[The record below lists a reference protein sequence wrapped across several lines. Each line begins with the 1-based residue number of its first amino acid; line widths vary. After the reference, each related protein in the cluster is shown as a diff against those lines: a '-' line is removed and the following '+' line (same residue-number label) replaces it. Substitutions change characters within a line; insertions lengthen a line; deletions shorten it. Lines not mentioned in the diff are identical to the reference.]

1 MNMHMKKDEILAVL
15 NKVGTVDLSI
25 PESKKQEILAN
36 PSLKKYLASLE
47 KTAAKHRGTPISVL
61 PYSNFKLFHET
72 GNRFIFEGDKV
83 TGYFPRRGRMAAFA
97 LMSWLYGKEE
107 DIHELEDVL
116 WAVCD
121 EYTWSLPAHLK
132 RGEGENAFIDKL
144 ENGDYMV
151 DLFASETADALCEIV
166 AIVGDK
172 LAPIVKKRIAYLVE
186 ERVFH
191 QVITDTYG
199 WMSTKSNW
207 AAVCAGSVGMAAIH
221 AIEDNA
227 HLAEVLERI
236 LPAFDTFLQ
245 SFSADG
251 ACLEG
256 IGYWDYGFSYFVS
269 FADLLQQRTKGE
281 LNLFDEPIVA
291 KIAAFQQKCFFKGG
305 RTVSFSD
312 GGSHGVYHPGLAS
325 YLSRKYEDVVLPPA
339 CAMGDFNVD
348 TCYRWSNNLRDLL
361 WTADTS
367 NIPEVYGCY
376 PLEDAQ
382 WYICSGAHDIGLAAK
397 AGHNA
402 EPHNH
407 NDVGS
412 FQIFKNGEELFED
425 LGPGEYSRQ
434 YFSEL
439 RYTIFPAGSQGHS
452 VPMIDGQVQN
462 AGEEAAAS
470 DVVVSDTG
478 ISMNMA
484 GAYGLDYM
492 PALKRTVSFDKAAGI
507 TTLTDAYT
515 FTDGAHEVH
524 ERFIT
529 RGEVTL
535 GNGTATV
542 QVGEETLTMNFDP
555 AFTAQVLEASYTRG
569 AGEDGAAKVNVVK
582 VIDLAVKADNGFTAT
597 FTFNP

>member
-1 MNMHMKKDEILAVL
+1 MNMHMTKQEILSVL
-15 NKVGTVDLSI
+15 TKVGKVDLSI
-25 PESKKQEILAN
+25 PESKKQEILSN
-36 PSLKKYLASLE
+36 PSLKDYLASLE
-47 KTAAKHRGTPISVL
+47 ETAAQHRGTPIPVL
-61 PYSNFKLFHET
+61 PYSSFKLFYET
-72 GNRFIFEGDKV
+72 GNRTKFEGDPV

-97 LMSWLYGKEE
+97 LTSWLYGKEE

-144 ENGDYMV
+144 EPGDYMV
-151 DLFASETADALCEIV
+151 DLFASETADALSEIV
-166 AIVGDK
+166 FLVGDK

-186 ERVFH
+186 ERVFR

-199 WMSTKSNW
+199 WMSTKGNW
-207 AAVCAGSVGMAAIH
+207 AAVCAGSVGMAAIR
-221 AIEDNA
+221 AIDDDA

-269 FADLLQQRTKGE
+269 FADLLLQRTKGE
-281 LNLFDEPIVA
+281 LDLFEEPIVA

-348 TCYRWSNNLRDLL
+348 RCYRWSNNLRDLL
-361 WTADTS
+361 WTEDTS

-376 PLEDAQ
+376 PLPDAQ
-382 WYICSGAHDIGLAAK
+382 WYICSGAHDIGVAAK

-402 EPHNH
+402 EPHNQ

-412 FQIFKNGEELFED
+412 FLLFKNGEELFCD
-425 LGPGEYSRQ
+425 PGAGEYTRQ
-434 YFSEL
+434 YFSDI
-439 RYTIFPAGSQGHS
+439 RYTIFVAGSQGHS
-452 VPMIDGQVQN
+452 VPMIDGNTQKP
-462 AGEEAAAS
+462 GREYAAA
-470 DVVVSDTG
+470 DVELDETG

-484 GAYGLDYM
+484 GAYDLPYM
-492 PALKRTVSFDKAAGI
+492 PALKRDVRFDKATGTTTA
-507 TTLTDAYT
+507 TDTYTLTGEHD
-515 FTDGAHEVH
+515 VH
-524 ERFIT
+524 ERFMT
-529 RGEVTL
+529 RGEITL
-535 GNGTATV
+535 GEGTVTV
-542 QVGEETLTMNFDP
+542 KMGNETMTMTFDP
-555 AFTAQVLEASYTRG
+555 AFTVTTAAVKNRQVKTES
-569 AGEDGAAKVNVVK
+569 GEMKDDIIN
-582 VIDLAVKADNGFTAT
+582 VIDLAMKMEGEKTVS
-597 FTFNP
+597 FTFAP